1 MVMQIN
7 LTKGSSQDYVFI
19 KNCLKGSFKSHSDL
33 SSNKKNPLPL
43 GGSVQLILTT
53 DKKKEYGKLWGSSNY
68 ILLWP
73 Y

>member
-19 KNCLKGSFKSHSDL
+19 KNFLKGSFKSHSDL
-33 SSNKKNPLPL
+33 SSKKNAPLTL

-53 DKKKEYGKLWGSSNY
+53 DRKERIWQTLRV
-68 ILLWP
+68 I
-73 Y
+73 